1 MFAQGFASAKQKA
14 TAAITAAANSQ
25 FVQRDLARGSG
36 GGLIAGMGSFSS
48 NLGFQST
55 RLAGT
60 NHQTAVFM
68 NRIVNRQMFG
78 QNAQFVTSEGQL
90 AKSLKDAMGKS
101 DIRNTAINRG
111 MYRVGLKGY
120 GSAFGFLGP
129 ALVGLQGVGGYL
141 SSREQG
147 HGVVRSIGAGAAN
160 VATGLVATRVMSAV
174 LRNPYAAVGLA
185 TVGGAYML
193 ARSTINA
200 VNQGNMYRSVRGAHE
215 LSGHASGSMHTR
227 PAATMRQRALASINN
242 SQFNAM
248 RSLGN
253 EASFMRSPRSRYGD
267 TSQGPVPRP
276 ILGY

>member
-1 MFAQGFASAKQKA
+1 MFAEGFASAKEKA
-14 TAAITAAANSQ
+14 TTALSAAANSQ
-25 FVQRDLARGSG
+25 FVQRDLARGSS

-48 NLGFQST
+48 NLGFQT
-55 RLAGT
+55 TQLAGVD
-60 NHQTAVFM
+60 HRTAVFM
-68 NRIVNRQMFG
+68 NRIVNKDMFG
-78 QNAQFVTSEGQL
+78 PSAQFVTSQGRP
-90 AKSLKDAMGKS
+90 ARSLEDAMSRS
-101 DIRNTAINRG
+101 DIKNTRINRG
-111 MYRVGLKGY
+111 LYRTGVRGMAG
-120 GSAFGFLGP
+120 GFVGP
-129 ALVGLQGVGGYL
+129 AMVALQGIGGYL
-141 SSREQG
+141 SSRDQG
-147 HGVVRSIGAGAAN
+147 HGMVRSIGAGAAN
-160 VATGLVATRVMSAV
+160 VATGLVAARVMSAV
-174 LRNPYAAVGLA
+174 VGNPYAVAGLA